1 MIIPEKV
8 KVLYKEYT
16 VGEQQNLHDEEGDLY
31 GLIQYL
37 PEKIVLNADA
47 SEEQKKSTL
56 VHELLHALDEM
67 YSIELEEKQIEK
79 LGNALY
85 MLHCDNPQL
94 FHAEVGAITI
104 D

>member
-1 MIIPEKV
+1 MSIPEKV

-16 VGEQQNLHDEEGDLY
+16 VEEQQNLHDEEGDLY

-67 YSIELEEKQIEK
+67 YSIELEEKQVEK
-79 LGNALY
+79 LGTALY
-85 MLHCDNPQL
+85 ILLQDNPKMFGENL
-94 FHAEVGAITI
+94 
-104 D
+104 